1 MEAWKKR
8 LVKSIANLG
17 DGNCLTE
24 RPKVFCWL
32 LGRYFPRL
40 VVPVGSPF
48 PHLWP
53 STETPKPT
61 STILQDYWSQM
72 DAVFMV
78 PKGYSWFNGQI
89 LVGNTHVHSS
99 GSASDVLPRRYTNM
113 GLNRTSSQFISVFQ
127 LIELKIAGPSGFE
140 ASSGVP
146 SPSVRSLGSN
156 WTVANPK
163 R

>member
-61 STILQDYWSQM
+61 STILQDYWSQNGCRIHGLQRL
-72 DAVFMV
+72 FMV
-78 PKGYSWFNGQI
+78 QWP
-89 LVGNTHVHSS
+89 
-99 GSASDVLPRRYTNM
+99 DPRWEHA
-113 GLNRTSSQFISVFQ
+113 FPFFW
-127 LIELKIAGPSGFE
+127 KC
-140 ASSGVP
+140 
-146 SPSVRSLGSN
+146 
-156 WTVANPK
+156 K
-163 R
+163 